1 MRRII
6 TILVFLLGSVG
17 IISAQKKVVIETT
30 VGNGVEESLKSIFM
44 NALSTGMTNSGEYIV
59 LANRKEYALKI
70 SGEMEAQASG
80 LVSDDQLSDFGRA
93 YGADMVV
100 YVKIESFDQDYF
112 ITVSMFNVESG
123 VADKT
128 IDPILTNRAG
138 ILKSAQELAITLTKG
153 GIAGEEAKQKKGV
166 VSADVIQAYIEDKEH
181 EAATYQE
188 AIDACKSKGDDW
200 RLPTVDEL
208 EVLYNQQYYSPSIFG
223 KPFQKANYWS
233 STKRNNFSVMTIDFG
248 TGNKTYIS
256 TTMRANYRC
265 VRSK

>member
-1 MRRII
+1 MRQII
-6 TILVFLLGSVG
+6 IILFLLFGSLN
-17 IISAQKKVVIETT
+17 ISAAQQKVVIETT
-30 VGNGVEESLKSIFM
+30 LGNGVEESLKSIFM
-44 NALSTGMTNSGEYIV
+44 SALSTGLTNSGEYIV

-80 LVSDDQLSDFGRA
+80 LVSDDQLSDFGRV

-100 YVKIESFDQDYF
+100 YVKIDSFDQDYF
-112 ITVSMFNVESG
+112 ITVSMINVESG

-138 ILKSAQELAITLTKG
+138 ILRSAQDLAITLTKG
-153 GIAGEEAKQKKGV
+153 AIAGEEPKQQKGTV
-166 VSADVIQAYIEDKEH
+166 VADAIQAYIEDKEH
-181 EAATYQE
+181 PAATYQE
-188 AIDACKSKGDDW
+188 ASDACKSKGEDW

-208 EVLYNQQYYSPSIFG
+208 EVLYNQQYYTPSIYG
-223 KPFQKANYWS
+223 KPFQKVNYWS
-233 STKRNNFSVMTIDFG
+233 STKRNNFSVMTIDFS